1 MLKYRNLYCYL
12 VLLTTACFNQQAL
25 AQKKS
30 LPDSL
35 CSLKSVDKKIFT
47 AYINARTKDR
57 VNKLNNTSNNEIL
70 YLVYTKQTG
79 EYNGASLQLNDAG
92 KVVKSIRFAYNIK
105 KGFTFAEQKWS
116 NDDLNLKSL
125 FADSACYMNRF
136 YKTDGTDELLLYRR
150 NGIPVNGLVY
160 NGCSST
166 DPGKETLVQNKTYLQ
181 LLPRLRKNF

>member
-1 MLKYRNLYCYL
+1 MLKYRLI
-12 VLLTTACFNQQAL
+12 LLAATACFSQQAP

-47 AYINARTKDR
+47 AFTNARTKDP
-57 VNKLNNTSNNEIL
+57 VNKLNNTTNKEIL

-92 KVVKSIRFAYNIK
+92 KVVKSIRFAYNLK

-116 NDDLNLKSL
+116 DDDLNLKTL
-125 FADSACYMNRF
+125 FVDSACYMNRL

-150 NGIPVNGLVY
+150 NGIPVNGLIY
-160 NGCSST
+160 NGCSSN
-166 DPGKETLVQNKTYLQ
+166 DPGKETRVQNKTYLQ